1 MAHDRQYR
9 TLSLSPKVIMVDDVL
24 TPDECDQMVARGT
37 NMPPSEQIHANAE
50 SEKIY
55 TNYRTSGTAS
65 LPDDAFVL
73 GVRQRVL
80 RLAVLLKPDVAFLS
94 RRQRAPQLGL
104 REQIARGEGL
114 QLVRYHPGQWFKK
127 HTDYFDHSVG
137 WRTSTDVHAYT
148 RARARVCTALTCGL
162 FFCCWRV
169 LCGPCTRC
177 GRRRA
182 SGTRAG
188 TRRGWSRTGTQ
199 LSSCTWR
206 MSKRSVKK

>member
-37 NMPPSEQIHANAE
+37 DMPPSEQIHANAE

-55 TNYRTSGTAS
+55 TNYRTSGTTS

-148 RARARVCTALTCGL
+148 RARVHRTYLRSLLLLLAGSVWCVHQVWAPTSERYKSRNKTSVEPNRHAT
-162 FFCCWRV
+162 FFV
-169 LCGPCTRC
+169 YV
-177 GRRRA
+177 A
-182 SGTRAG
+182 DVEEVS
-188 TRRGWSRTGTQ
+188 
-199 LSSCTWR
+199 
-206 MSKRSVKK
+206 